1 MGLKEKL
8 EKIKESRVMKVFEI
22 REDEKTGVL
31 NGLLLLSAAVAT
43 LVSLQ
48 HTASGSGTACTDTI
62 NQKVTD
68 TGNQAKDL
76 TLDTSQWG
84 NHCWWNHH
92 AFGAGGNCFHFA
104 PG

>member
-8 EKIKESRVMKVFEI
+8 EKLKESRVMKVFEV

-48 HTASGSGTACTDTI
+48 HTTSGTSTPTNCANTI
-62 NQKVTD
+62 DQKVTE
-68 TGNQAKDL
+68 TNVLGNDAG
-76 TLDTSQWG
+76 LDTSQWN
-84 NHCWWNHH
+84 NHCWWNWS
-92 AFGAGGNCFHFA
+92 AYSAGT
-104 PG
+104 